1 MENLMAHKFKI
12 GQLVELEPSV
22 LRSFAIGPY
31 EIRHLIPSS
40 DRDPNDPIYRIKI
53 IVEKYERVAPESELT
68 ISASVFA

>member
-1 MENLMAHKFKI
+1 MENLMTHKFKI

-22 LRSFAIGPY
+22 LRSSAIGPY

-40 DRDPNDPIYRIKI
+40 DRDPNDPIYRIKS